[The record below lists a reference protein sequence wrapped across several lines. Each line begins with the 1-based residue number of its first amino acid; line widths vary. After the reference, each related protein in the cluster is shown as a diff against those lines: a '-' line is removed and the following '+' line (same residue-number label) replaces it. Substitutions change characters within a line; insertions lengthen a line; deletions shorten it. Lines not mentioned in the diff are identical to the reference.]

1 MSNPRAAGATTTG
14 VGSSHQRRADLRR
27 MSGDLPFKRFV
38 FTAVPA
44 LRAYVG
50 RPLSHTMAPQA
61 RAVEGLG
68 AEELEDLGPKGPKA
82 TSLSRPGVASVC
94 GYPIGSAPARG
105 LPERPSTARR
115 PCEIH
120 LPALVP
126 KRDMMGARR
135 CRMGDRSFLVGGVLA
150 AVVGLTVT
158 GGARAEEAW
167 QPALPQQVPPAILN
181 LTNQSG
187 TLESRDK
194 AFTESVKR
202 DALAPR
208 PSALDDWEP
217 QSDGSMRN
225 KRSGVRLIVRN
236 PCPPGDIE
244 HEFALAAY
252 NRALSAK
259 PRR

>member
-14 VGSSHQRRADLRR
+14 VGWSHQRRADLRR

-82 TSLSRPGVASVC
+82 TSLSRP
-94 GYPIGSAPARG
+94 
-105 LPERPSTARR
+105 
-115 PCEIH
+115 
-120 LPALVP
+120 
-126 KRDMMGARR
+126 
-135 CRMGDRSFLVGGVLA
+135 
-150 AVVGLTVT
+150 
-158 GGARAEEAW
+158 
-167 QPALPQQVPPAILN
+167 
-181 LTNQSG
+181 
-187 TLESRDK
+187 
-194 AFTESVKR
+194 
-202 DALAPR
+202 ALAPR

>member
-1 MSNPRAAGATTTG
+1 
-14 VGSSHQRRADLRR
+14 
-27 MSGDLPFKRFV
+27 
-38 FTAVPA
+38 
-44 LRAYVG
+44 
-50 RPLSHTMAPQA
+50 
-61 RAVEGLG
+61 
-68 AEELEDLGPKGPKA
+68 
-82 TSLSRPGVASVC
+82 
-94 GYPIGSAPARG
+94 
-105 LPERPSTARR
+105 
-115 PCEIH
+115 
-120 LPALVP
+120 
-126 KRDMMGARR
+126 
-135 CRMGDRSFLVGGVLA
+135 MGDRSFLAGGVLA
-150 AVVGLTVT
+150 AVVGLMVT
-158 GGARAEEAW
+158 GGARAEEAR
-167 QPALPQQVPPAILN
+167 QPAPPQQVPPAILN
-181 LTNQSG
+181 LANQSG